1 MARFFEL
8 GPLVLALCLVLST
21 GPSPALTTPETTTS
35 SEDATGPSPALTT
48 PETTKSPEDG
58 STGSAEVNS
67 TTSSNT
73 SAPASGSQQD
83 NINSTTSS
91 NTSAPASGGNA
102 DFIKLTLLH
111 YYSLTH
117 NLSHSDLHLPIM
129 PCYEHTITEQAV
141 FFYIFFM
148 NVFIYLLVY
157 LFDASKPFFGH
168 SMLNIYDLH
177 I

>member
-35 SEDATGPSPALTT
+35 SED
-48 PETTKSPEDG
+48 G

-73 SAPASGSQQD
+73 SAPASGSQQDNRSQQD

>member
-1 MARFFEL
+1 MSFVVEIQKFHHGEAEQRGRAHGLRNFVVLCFSGL
-8 GPLVLALCLVLST
+8 PLPYCSCST
-21 GPSPALTTPETTTS
+21 S
-35 SEDATGPSPALTT
+35 
-48 PETTKSPEDG
+48 G

-73 SAPASGSQQD
+73 SAPASGSQQDNRSQQD